1 MYFDQGDEKPV
12 QAAHNLNL
20 SIHEKEMIA
29 VIGESGC
36 GKSTI
41 GKMALGVL
49 KPTRGQVLYDG
60 VDVHQG
66 KLSREK
72 RRAVQVV
79 HQDSW
84 ASLNPVRTVLQTLSA
99 PLLYSGKF
107 RNNAAITDEVKR
119 LLCTVGLEPADFFM
133 YKYPFQLSGGQR
145 QRVSIARA
153 TIFQPRLIVADEPVS
168 AVDASLRLTI
178 LDLMR
183 SLSDKFN
190 IAFLYITHDLAT
202 ARYFAPQGK
211 LIVMYLGRMVET
223 GIIEECIASPAH
235 PYLQALLKAIPSPD
249 PKKFLNFSD
258 LPLKSLEMPSPKD
271 PPPGCVFHPRCPYA
285 TDICSTT
292 EPVLRPCKESMS
304 GSTSDKVKG
313 GATGNTSD
321 NTTGG
326 ATGNTPGNLSN
337 HAIGGPHLVAC
348 HNFAKIFEKP

>member
-1 MYFDQGDEKPV
+1 
-12 QAAHNLNL
+12 
-20 SIHEKEMIA
+20 
-29 VIGESGC
+29 
-36 GKSTI
+36 
-41 GKMALGVL
+41 
-49 KPTRGQVLYDG
+49 
-60 VDVHQG
+60 
-66 KLSREK
+66 
-72 RRAVQVV
+72 
-79 HQDSW
+79 
-84 ASLNPVRTVLQTLSA
+84 
-99 PLLYSGKF
+99 
-107 RNNAAITDEVKR
+107 
-119 LLCTVGLEPADFFM
+119 
-133 YKYPFQLSGGQR
+133 
-145 QRVSIARA
+145 
-153 TIFQPRLIVADEPVS
+153 
-168 AVDASLRLTI
+168 
-178 LDLMR
+178 MR

-292 EPVLRPCKESMS
+292 EPVLRSCKESMS

-326 ATGNTPGNLSN
+326 ATGNTPGNIKGCATGNTAGNIKGCATSN
-337 HAIGGPHLVAC
+337 EAGDKSDSATDNATGGPHLVAC